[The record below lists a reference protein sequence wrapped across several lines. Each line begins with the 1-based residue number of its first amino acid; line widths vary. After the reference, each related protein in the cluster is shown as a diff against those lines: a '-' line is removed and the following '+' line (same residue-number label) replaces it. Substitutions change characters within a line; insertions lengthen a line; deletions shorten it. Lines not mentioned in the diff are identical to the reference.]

1 MDKKLL
7 IPTDFSPVANQALAY
22 GIHLAERIS
31 AEIVVL
37 HVFDHLLLE
46 TDLLPF
52 HIDQALA
59 MREFPIA
66 QEQTQK
72 HVETLMRKEGKNIPF
87 QAIVAEGFPKEQI
100 LKVLDEQQIDMIVM
114 GTTGATNR
122 LETLFG
128 STTSSIMAKSPV
140 PVLAIPP
147 DCAFE
152 DLKKMAFAMDYK
164 QQNNRN
170 FYEVS
175 MMAKLLGAEVECVH
189 IETSHKS
196 EEELAEAE
204 LIHAPAM
211 EFGQIPFHLIEG
223 KSVSKGLKAFIDT
236 KEIQLLAV
244 VPREHKFPQ
253 SLWEKSISRDMVL
266 HANIPVL
273 AVSAHF

>member
-1 MDKKLL
+1 MDKRLL
-7 IPTDFSPVANQALAY
+7 IPTDFSPVANQALVY
-22 GIHLAERIS
+22 GLHLADRIS

-46 TDLLPF
+46 TDILPF

-72 HVETLMRKEGKNIPF
+72 HVETLMRKEGLDIPF
-87 QAIVAEGFPKEQI
+87 EAIVAEGFPKEQI
-100 LKVLDEQQIDMIVM
+100 LRVLEDQKIDMTVM

-128 STTSSIMAKSPV
+128 STTSAIMAKSAV

-147 DCAFE
+147 DCDFE
-152 DLKKMAFAMDYK
+152 DLRKMAFAMDYK
-164 QQNNRN
+164 EENNRN

-175 MMAKLLGAEVECVH
+175 RMAKLLGAEVECVH
-189 IETSHKS
+189 IETARKT

-211 EFGQIPFHLIEG
+211 EFGQIPFHLVSG
-223 KSVSKGLKAFIDT
+223 KSVSNGLKAFIDS
-236 KEIQLLAV
+236 EDIQLLAV
-244 VPREHKFPQ
+244 IPREHKFPQ

-266 HANIPVL
+266 NANIPIL
-273 AVSAHF
+273 AVSTHF